1 MIFSIMGTIII
12 MGMIKDY
19 QVIVR
24 IKDNKLSYLEIIY
37 IQFSFVVIVPL
48 L

>member
-1 MIFSIMGTIII
+1 
-12 MGMIKDY
+12 MIKDY